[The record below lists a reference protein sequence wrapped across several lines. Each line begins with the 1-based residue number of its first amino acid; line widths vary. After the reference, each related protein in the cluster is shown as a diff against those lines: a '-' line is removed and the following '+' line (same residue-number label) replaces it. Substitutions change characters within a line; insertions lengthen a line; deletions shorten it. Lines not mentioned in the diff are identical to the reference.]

1 MSSFQ
6 DQLSKAAETL
16 GLLPKAIPA
25 LLKNFTLLQLIEWYE
40 TNLAAPQIFD
50 PRKHQVVF
58 DLSRFAYLIKLN
70 NPDGTKLAKPLQS
83 TEAIKAG
90 KLTEEDFSEPDRD
103 RAERLS
109 WLPLV
114 IKEPLSIRK
123 NDSNLIPADEVYTKQ
138 FAQSGLKF
146 KLLYCTRMG
155 DSLLVPVT
163 SFRHK
168 REPKGE
174 LLWPLKEKGLQ

>member
-1 MSSFQ
+1 MM
-6 DQLSKAAETL
+6 
-16 GLLPKAIPA
+16 
-25 LLKNFTLLQLIEWYE
+25 
-40 TNLAAPQIFD
+40 D
-50 PRKHQVVF
+50 PRNHQVVF

-70 NPDGTKLAKPLQS
+70 NPDGTKLAKPLQK

-90 KLTEEDFSEPDRD
+90 ELAEPDFSIPDRD

-114 IKEPLSIRK
+114 VSEPLSIRK
-123 NDSNLIPADEVYTKQ
+123 SDSKLIPADEVYTRQ

-168 REPKGE
+168 REPKSE
-174 LLWPLKEKGLQ
+174 LLWPLKEKGPP